1 MLVFTFQQVAGCRS
15 EACVSGVLIVTAL
28 SLSIQL
34 QFCFHYRRRFF
45 LYYPLL
51 LILLDPFDPCVGVA
65 WAAGVGGYSLTV
77 VLFVTLCH
85 SLSLSSRSW
94 PQTGPCRG
102 RRAHTARPEA
112 ELVSKAGDPPFSSI
126 CDGGLP

>member
-1 MLVFTFQQVAGCRS
+1 MSVGMLVFTFKQVAGYRS

-65 WAAGVGGYSLTV
+65 WAAGVGGYSLS
-77 VLFVTLCH
+77 TLCH
-85 SLSLSSRSW
+85 SLSLSITLVAQLASD
-94 PQTGPCRG
+94 GPLQRA
-102 RRAHTARPEA
+102 AHTH
-112 ELVSKAGDPPFSSI
+112 SSS
-126 CDGGLP
+126 